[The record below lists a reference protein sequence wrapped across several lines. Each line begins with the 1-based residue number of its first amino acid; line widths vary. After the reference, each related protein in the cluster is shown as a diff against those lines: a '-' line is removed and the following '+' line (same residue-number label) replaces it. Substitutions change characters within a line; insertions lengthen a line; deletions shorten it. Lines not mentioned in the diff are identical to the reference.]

1 MSTALVTDPL
11 ETLRADLLVFLHFE
25 DIPVP
30 RGALALV
37 DWALGGAV
45 SRLSLSGR
53 FVGAAGS
60 TALLNAAGKFPTEQ
74 IALVGAGRA
83 AGLSR
88 GALTE
93 AGRTAAG
100 LAAALRC
107 QEVAVALP
115 FHALPGSDPA
125 ALVAAFREGFAA
137 AAHPAPATLRFLAP
151 AVSP

>member
-137 AAHPAPATLRFLAP
+137 AHPAPATLRFLAP

>member
-1 MSTALVTDPL
+1 MTPLLVADPL
-11 ETLRADLLVFLHFE
+11 EALRADLLVFCHFE

-30 RGALALV
+30 RGSLALV
-37 DWALGGAV
+37 DWALNAAV

-53 FVGAAGS
+53 FVGAPGG
-60 TALLNAAGKFPTEQ
+60 TALLNAAGKLPAER
-74 IALVGAGRA
+74 IALVGTGRVA
-83 AGLSR
+83 ALSR

-93 AGRTAAG
+93 AGRTTAA

-107 QEVAVALP
+107 QDVAVGLP

-125 ALVAAFREGFAA
+125 ALAAAFQQGFAA
-137 AAHPAPATLRFLAP
+137 AAPPVPPSLRFLDP